1 MLKLLDKCCQQVEE
15 TLYGYH
21 GQGINHSSRQVQY
34 VCQCICSNDVHYIIA
49 DAEEQTR
56 FVNCCKQLIASL
68 REVRKILN
76 DGHFPSSKWYDLGLS
91 LGLLD
96 PKLKTIKEDYPRDSD
111 RCLRECLL
119 LWLQTDDKATWTK
132 LVDALYE
139 IEENSV
145 AAYVN
150 SSKNSIIE

>member
-1 MLKLLDKCCQQVEE
+1 M
-15 TLYGYH
+15 T
-21 GQGINHSSRQVQY
+21 
-34 VCQCICSNDVHYIIA
+34 
-49 DAEEQTR
+49 AEEVHVSTII
-56 FVNCCKQLIASL
+56 FMHCFFSHTIDILTVANL
-68 REVRKILN
+68 REIQNILN

-132 LVDALYE
+132 LVGALYE
-139 IEENSV
+139 IEEKSV

-150 SSKNSIIE
+150 LSKNSIIE

>member
-1 MLKLLDKCCQQVEE
+1 MQ
-15 TLYGYH
+15 
-21 GQGINHSSRQVQY
+21 N
-34 VCQCICSNDVHYIIA
+34 
-49 DAEEQTR
+49 
-56 FVNCCKQLIASL
+56 
-68 REVRKILN
+68 ILN

-91 LGLLD
+91 MGLLD
-96 PKLKTIKEDYPRDSD
+96 PKLKTIEEDYPKDSD
-111 RCLRECLL
+111 GCLRECLS

-150 SSKNSIIE
+150 SSKNSTIE

>member
-1 MLKLLDKCCQQVEE
+1 MTV
-15 TLYGYH
+15 
-21 GQGINHSSRQVQY
+21 
-34 VCQCICSNDVHYIIA
+34 A
-49 DAEEQTR
+49 D
-56 FVNCCKQLIASL
+56 L
-68 REVRKILN
+68 REMQNILN

-91 LGLLD
+91 MGLLD
-96 PKLKTIKEDYPRDSD
+96 PKLKTIEEDYPKDSD
-111 RCLRECLL
+111 GCLRECLS

-150 SSKNSIIE
+150 SSKNSTIE